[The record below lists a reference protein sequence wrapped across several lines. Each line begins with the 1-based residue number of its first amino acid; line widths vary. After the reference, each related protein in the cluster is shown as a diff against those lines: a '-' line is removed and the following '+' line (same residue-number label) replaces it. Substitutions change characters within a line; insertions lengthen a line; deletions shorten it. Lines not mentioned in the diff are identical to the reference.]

1 MKRCRVQPHSIDG
14 TMDCRGNTVG
24 EHDSA
29 HLSQPLFGVEL
40 ATSLRGEPASPR
52 TYHSITKCGSKRL
65 EPRHHANARKCGV
78 RKEYSAE
85 GFD

>member
-29 HLSQPLFGVEL
+29 HLSQPPFGVEQ
-40 ATSLRGEPASPR
+40 ATSPRGEPASPHASFH
-52 TYHSITKCGSKRL
+52 YEMWVEEL
-65 EPRHHANARKCGV
+65 EPRHHVNARKCGV